1 MLLLLAGRRL
11 FWLAIGLLA
20 FLLSWSLVSLLLGVS
35 TLALVVCILA
45 SSIFAWLAVKF
56 IRWSA
61 YLFGLLGGGFALPV
75 MLNALG
81 VDVSWFLAAAIG
93 GLTGLALVMLTLKW
107 GLVLLTAFIG
117 GSVLASGAREA
128 LSLAAPATN
137 ILFLLLLIL
146 GVTWQGSQLR
156 EQ

>member
-1 MLLLLAGRRL
+1 MSG
-11 FWLAIGLLA
+11 
-20 FLLSWSLVSLLLGVS
+20 
-35 TLALVVCILA
+35 
-45 SSIFAWLAVKF
+45 
-56 IRWSA
+56 
-61 YLFGLLGGGFALPV
+61 
-75 MLNALG
+75 
-81 VDVSWFLAAAIG
+81 
-93 GLTGLALVMLTLKW
+93 W

>member
-1 MLLLLAGRRL
+1 MVRRYHLIQPILTAITGLLLLLSGRRL

-45 SSIFAWLAVKF
+45 SWIFAWLAVKF

-93 GLTGLALVMLTLKW
+93 GLTGLSLVMLTLKW
-107 GLVLLTAFIG
+107 GLVLLTPFI
-117 GSVLASGAREA
+117 RR
-128 LSLAAPATN
+128 T
-137 ILFLLLLIL
+137 
-146 GVTWQGSQLR
+146 
-156 EQ
+156 